1 MKSTRPKTVT
11 DSSPDMTPFIDCVFL
26 LIVFFMTVSRFSTQE
41 YETLK
46 LPNAK
51 SGQEKLP
58 KKKKKLVINL
68 NVDGD
73 TIIGGRHLNPL
84 QLESQLTMEA
94 RLNDGPENVIV
105 IVRADRQAR
114 FEYIQDLMITCARA
128 GVWQLSFAVVSE
140 PVPD

>member
-1 MKSTRPKTVT
+1 MKRSRKRVVT

-46 LPNAK
+46 LPDAK

-58 KKKKKLVINL
+58 KTKKKLVINL
-68 NVDGD
+68 NIDGN
-73 TIIGGRHLNPL
+73 TVIGGQHLNPL
-84 QLESQLTMEA
+84 QLESQLVMES
-94 RLNDGPENVIV
+94 RLNDGPENVII

-114 FEYIQDLMITCARA
+114 FEHIQELMTTCAKA
-128 GVWQLSFAVVSE
+128 GVWQLSFAVVSD
-140 PVPD
+140 PLPD